1 MPGSKKLRPDRLDS
15 TDMGEKESHKKGR
28 TRRTID
34 ILMKELDRSEVPRE
48 LGEPDR
54 KCITDSWQEDFW
66 RKCNSDSEKRIRS
79 GNVKNLTN
87 RPSTSARLP
96 VDAQIGKGR
105 EHLLMKAAA
114 SLKLSNL
121 FYSAN
126 HYTLPSLQPVV
137 MVDKLHDE
145 STELPAHRAVNGTT
159 VATSKPGER
168 RKFFVTEP
176 KWPTRSSG
184 LNGRVNGVC
193 NGRYL
198 PSSPRTKFGRKKD
211 STLQGKRNGSH
222 ALNGNPLTTS
232 TPAERR
238 NFFVADR
245 NGHTIQYEETKGAA
259 LQEKGS
265 GSEETVLGESRLSS
279 SGRRG
284 SKQVA
289 DCSAELDEKR
299 AELSTPIQVNG
310 VHEGSSI
317 WKETLPSRKTGPGGC
332 AKRKTSPTKDNSI
345 VKVRRADERSEEYER
360 GTRSCVR
367 GLFEDQSEECE
378 KILADVN
385 ELQRSQNGAIV
396 NQSGPTREAVQCEQ
410 ESSVY
415 SNRKCVTS
423 ALEVGVSGHLSGNV
437 ANGDCDSSTADCNT
451 VESTGELNVPGCEN
465 KTSSD
470 DCQSSSYAV
479 SSSLQPVVVLRKLTC
494 DEIRHY
500 TSERLT
506 PREETSQKCV
516 EQCGSIDNLEISSEP
531 SLLSFENRMFS
542 GGCTK
547 GYRKSYGK
555 KSKFFKGD
563 AASLGDQGNGKS
575 CEQESPESETE
586 ERLCRAIWPKPATE
600 LRLPDVERN
609 SVANSLPNYSCNG
622 VRENP
627 LDKIVGCADAE
638 NFVSKRGNDKVSPN
652 SGFSNGEV
660 VGPDISSAEAVP
672 PFKMSASDNRKCC
685 RNEMCRVATPE
696 LIGLE
701 NPMTSNRCW
710 MNVTLQTL
718 FSMENFMQSMIKAFE
733 NVNVENNSLI
743 SCILTVHYAR
753 SLGHQE
759 CVYEQARKLA
769 EVLGTLNSDYN
780 VNDQQDPSEF
790 ILWLFNAFEPALE
803 KYGPSWASGLI
814 TENFRF
820 EMEERTCCMGCLNY
834 DVKISSFLILMLDI
848 SVGTSKIR
856 SIIEALDA
864 YASTKTIKRTCSHC
878 GEDKS
883 LVKTAFKSVPRY
895 LIINLKRYSVKD
907 GEVIRDETPVRHTST
922 LSLGKYSVPNSVISK
937 SAVPN
942 SETNCSKA
950 ARSAAVASPPKLNI
964 SRKSLR
970 RGVGDYNLISI
981 IHHSGFSVSSGHYV
995 CDVYHRTTGKW
1006 YSYND
1011 KMVKEIYETTLFS
1024 AKRQKTGYIYVYQNK
1039 NC

>member
-1 MPGSKKLRPDRLDS
+1 MPGSKKMRPDRLDS

-34 ILMKELDRSEVPRE
+34 ILMKGLDRSEAPRE
-48 LGEPDR
+48 LGELDR

-105 EHLLMKAAA
+105 ENLLMKAAA

-145 STELPAHRAVNGTT
+145 STELTAQRAVNGTT

-198 PSSPRTKFGRKKD
+198 PSSIRIKFGGKKD
-211 STLQGKRNGSH
+211 ARLLGKGNGSH
-222 ALNGNPLTTS
+222 APNSNPLATS

-238 NFFVADR
+238 NVFVADR
-245 NGHTIQYEETKGAA
+245 NGHTIQYEEMKSAA
-259 LQEKGS
+259 LQEKRS

-279 SGRRG
+279 NGRRS

-289 DCSAELDEKR
+289 DCSAELDEER
-299 AELSTPIQVNG
+299 AALSTRIQVNG

-317 WKETLPSRKTGPGGC
+317 WKETLPSRKPGPGGC
-332 AKRKTSPTKDNSI
+332 AKRKTSPIKDNGI
-345 VKVRRADERSEEYER
+345 VKVRRTDEHSEEYER

-367 GLFEDQSEECE
+367 GLFEDQSEGCE

-385 ELQRSQNGAIV
+385 ELQRSQNGDIV

-410 ESSVY
+410 ESSVK
-415 SNRKCVTS
+415 SSRKSVTS
-423 ALEVGVSGHLSGNV
+423 ALEVGVSGRLSGNV
-437 ANGDCDSSTADCNT
+437 ANSDCDSSTADCDT
-451 VESTGELNVPGCEN
+451 VESAAESNVPGCEN

-470 DCQSSSYAV
+470 DCQSASYAV

-516 EQCGSIDNLEISSEP
+516 EQSGSIDNLEISSEP

-542 GGCTK
+542 DGCMK

-563 AASLGDQGNGKS
+563 AASLGGQGNGQS
-575 CEQESPESETE
+575 CEQESPESGSE
-586 ERLCRAIWPKPATE
+586 ESVLRTIWPKPATE
-600 LRLPDVERN
+600 LRLPDLERN
-609 SVANSLPNYSCNG
+609 SVANSLRNYSCNG
-622 VRENP
+622 VRENA

-638 NFVSKRGNDKVSPN
+638 NFVSKRGNDKVTPN
-652 SGFSNGEV
+652 SGFGNGEV

-672 PFKMSASDNRKCC
+672 PFKMSASDNR
-685 RNEMCRVATPE
+685 
-696 LIGLE
+696 LE

-718 FSMENFMQSMIKAFE
+718 FSMENFMQRMIQAFE

-856 SIIEALDA
+856 TIIEALDA

-950 ARSAAVASPPKLNI
+950 MRSAAVASPPKLNI
-964 SRKSLR
+964 GRKSLR
-970 RGVGDYNLISI
+970 RAVGDYNLISI

-1011 KMVKEIYETTLFS
+1011 KMVKEIYEATLFS
-1024 AKRQKTGYIYVYQNK
+1024 GKRQKTGYIYVYQNK